1 MSVELEA
8 DVSAYKPR
16 SVGVVTRFR
25 EDIQAA
31 KSKDPASSST
41 VTMALTY
48 PGLHAIWMHRLIHRL
63 WHSPAPKLLPRILAF
78 WTRSVTGIEIHPG
91 ARIGRRFFIDHG
103 MGIVIGE
110 TSEVGDDV
118 MLYNGVNLGGRSLDR
133 IKRHPTLG
141 NGVTVGT
148 GAKIL
153 GPILIGDRSQVG
165 ANAVVVRDVPADS
178 VAVGIPAKVANAY
191 TTDEALMYY
200 I

>member
-8 DVSAYKPR
+8 AASAYRPET
-16 SVGVVTRFR
+16 VGALTRFR
-25 EDIQAA
+25 EDIRAA
-31 KSKDPASSST
+31 KSKDPASGST
-41 VTMALTY
+41 LAMALTY
-48 PGLHAIWMHRLIHRL
+48 PGLHAVWVHRIAHRL
-63 WHSPAPKLLPRILAF
+63 WHSRAPKLLPRLLAF

-103 MGIVIGE
+103 MGVVIGE

-133 IKRHPTLG
+133 VKRHPTLG
-141 NGVTVGT
+141 NEVTVGT

-153 GPILIGDRSQVG
+153 GPIRVGDRSQVG

-178 VAVGIPAKVANAY
+178 VAIGIPAKVASTV

>member
-1 MSVELEA
+1 MRAEPEA
-8 DVSAYKPR
+8 YHAGYTPQK
-16 SVGVVTRFR
+16 VGLATRFR
-25 EDIQAA
+25 EDIAA
-31 KSKDPASSST
+31 ARAKDPASGST
-41 VTMALTY
+41 LMMALTY

-63 WHSPAPKLLPRILAF
+63 WHSSVPGLLPRILAF

-103 MGIVIGE
+103 MGVVIGE
-110 TSEVGDDV
+110 TSEIGDDV
-118 MLYNGVNLGGRSLDR
+118 MIYNGVNLGGRSLNR
-133 IKRHPTLG
+133 VKRHPTLG
-141 NGVTVGT
+141 NEITVGT

-153 GPILIGDRSQVG
+153 GPVTVGDRSQIG

-178 VAVGIPAKVANAY
+178 VAVGVPAKVAPTR

>member
-1 MSVELEA
+1 MSAELKAGEA
-8 DVSAYKPR
+8 YVPER
-16 SVGVVTRFR
+16 VGLLTRLR
-25 EDIQAA
+25 EDIGAA
-31 KSKDPASSST
+31 RAKDPASGST
-41 VTMALTY
+41 LMMVLTY
-48 PGLHAIWMHRLIHRL
+48 PGLHAVWMHRLIHRL
-63 WHSPAPKLLPRILAF
+63 WHSSAPQILPRLLAF
-78 WTRSVTGIEIHPG
+78 VTRAVTGIEIHPG

-103 MGIVIGE
+103 MGVVIGE

-141 NGVTVGT
+141 DEVTVGT

-153 GPILIGDRSQVG
+153 GPILIGARSQVG
-165 ANAVVVRDVPADS
+165 ANAVVVRDVPEDS
-178 VAVGIPAKVANAY
+178 VAVGIPAKVASTH

>member
-8 DVSAYKPR
+8 DVTAYTPQK
-16 SVGVVTRFR
+16 VGLLTRFR
-25 EDIQAA
+25 EDIRAA
-31 KSKDPASSST
+31 KSKDPASGST
-41 VTMALTY
+41 LTMALTY

-63 WHSPAPKLLPRILAF
+63 WFSPVPKLVPRILAF
-78 WTRSVTGIEIHPG
+78 VTRSVTGIEIHPG

-110 TSEVGDDV
+110 TSQVGDDV

-133 IKRHPTLG
+133 VKRHPTLG
-141 NGVTVGT
+141 NEVTVGT

-153 GPILIGDRSQVG
+153 GPIVIGDRSQIG

-178 VAVGIPAKVANAY
+178 VAIGIPAKVASTV